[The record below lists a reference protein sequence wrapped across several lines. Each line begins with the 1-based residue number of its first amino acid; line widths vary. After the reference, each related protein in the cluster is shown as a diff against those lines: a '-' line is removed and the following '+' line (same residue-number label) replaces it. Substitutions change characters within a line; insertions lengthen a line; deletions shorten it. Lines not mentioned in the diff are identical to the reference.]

1 MGTVVEESKSGGQK
15 KFTKKE
21 KQEHFKEKKRE
32 AAAKRKEE
40 AKSKQKEYPAQNKK
54 DKYDKNLIRERK
66 GTKIDEK
73 LKMMK
78 NGNGK
83 NTKKQKSQK
92 IWREE
97 KEMMIQS
104 GSRSTARKINIT

>member
-1 MGTVVEESKSGGQK
+1 MVEESKLGGPK

-54 DKYDKNLIRERK
+54 DKYDKHDRYEGEGKEFFIQPSMFCFCLGLFLK
-66 GTKIDEK
+66 PLKI
-73 LKMMK
+73 
-78 NGNGK
+78 
-83 NTKKQKSQK
+83 
-92 IWREE
+92 
-97 KEMMIQS
+97 
-104 GSRSTARKINIT
+104 